1 MNYEQVLANATK
13 ILKSASIKSSKLDC
27 EVLLSNV
34 LKINR
39 EKMLVNLNKKINHQ
53 DYINFNK
60 LINRRAK
67 NEPVAYI
74 VGYKEFWNKKF
85 KVNSDVLIPRPD
97 TEILVEEVIK
107 LIKINSSLNIL
118 DIGTGTGCVILSVL
132 NERKKC
138 YGIGLDI
145 SKKAINIAKHNA
157 KIQQIKNRIKFIN
170 SSIDKF
176 YVGKY
181 DLIISNPPYI
191 KSGDIKNLDKDV
203 SFYEPEIALNGGYD
217 GYSKIREIIY
227 RSSVLIKEKGKL
239 FLEIGYNQKSEV
251 IRILNCNKFYINKVV
266 KDLGKN
272 NRCIISTK
280 IL

>member
-27 EVLLSNV
+27 EILLSNV

-53 DYINFNK
+53 DFINFNK
-60 LINRRAK
+60 LINRRVK

-176 YVGKY
+176 CVGKY

-191 KSGDIKNLDKDV
+191 KSGDIKYLDRDV
-203 SFYEPEIALNGGYD
+203 SFYEPETALNGGYD

-227 RSSVLIKEKGKL
+227 RGSSLIKKRGKL

-251 IRILNCNKFYINKVV
+251 IRILNCNKFYVNKVV
-266 KDLGKN
+266 KDLRRN

-280 IL
+280 I

>member
-53 DYINFNK
+53 DFIVFNK
-60 LINRRAK
+60 LINRRIK

-191 KSGDIKNLDKDV
+191 KSGDIKNLDRDV
-203 SFYEPEIALNGGYD
+203 SFYEPETALNGGYD

-227 RSSVLIKEKGKL
+227 RGSSLIKKKGKL

-251 IRILNCNKFYINKVV
+251 IRILNCNKFYVNKVV

-280 IL
+280 I

>member
-1 MNYEQVLANATK
+1 MNYEQVLTNATK
-13 ILKSASIKSSKLDC
+13 ILKNASIVSSKLDC
-27 EVLLSNV
+27 ELLLSNV
-34 LKINR
+34 LKIKR
-39 EKMLVNLNKKINHQ
+39 ENMLVDLNKEINHQ
-53 DYINFNK
+53 DFINFNK
-60 LINRRAK
+60 LINRRKK

-74 VGYKEFWNKKF
+74 VGYKEFWNKQY

-107 LIKINSSLNIL
+107 SIQINSSLNIL
-118 DIGTGTGCVILSVL
+118 DIGTGTGCVLLSVL

-191 KSGDIKNLDKDV
+191 KTGHIKNLDKGV
-203 SFYEPEIALNGGYD
+203 SFYEPEVALNGGQD
-217 GYSKIREIIY
+217 GYSKIREVVY
-227 RSSVLIKEKGKL
+227 KSSVLIKKKGKL
-239 FLEIGYNQKSEV
+239 FLEIGYNQKNEV
-251 IRILNCNKFYINKVV
+251 IRILNYNKFYINKIV

-280 IL
+280 I

>member
-39 EKMLVNLNKKINHQ
+39 EKILVNLNKKINHQ
-53 DYINFNK
+53 DFINFNK
-60 LINRRAK
+60 LINRRIK

-118 DIGTGTGCVILSVL
+118 DIGTGTGCIILSVL

-191 KSGDIKNLDKDV
+191 KSGDIKYLDRDV
-203 SFYEPEIALNGGYD
+203 SFYEPETALNGGYD

-227 RSSVLIKEKGKL
+227 RGSSLIKKRGKL

-251 IRILNCNKFYINKVV
+251 IRILNCNKFYVNKVV
-266 KDLGKN
+266 KDLRRN

-280 IL
+280 I

>member
-1 MNYEQVLANATK
+1 MNYEKVLTNATK
-13 ILKSASIKSSKLDC
+13 TLEGASIVNSKLDC
-27 EVLLSNV
+27 EILLSNV

-39 EKMLVNLNKKINHQ
+39 ENMLINLNKKINHQ
-53 DYINFNK
+53 DFINFNK
-60 LINRRAK
+60 LINRRKK

-85 KVNSDVLIPRPD
+85 IVNSDVLIPRPD

-107 LIKINSSLNIL
+107 SIQINSSLNIL
-118 DIGTGTGCVILSVL
+118 DIGTGTGCVLLSVL

-176 YVGKY
+176 CVGKY
-181 DLIISNPPYI
+181 DLIVSNPPYI

-203 SFYEPEIALNGGYD
+203 GFYEPGIALNGGYD
-217 GYSKIREIIY
+217 GYSKFREIIY
-227 RSSVLIKEKGKL
+227 KSSVLIKKK
-239 FLEIGYNQKSEV
+239 V
-251 IRILNCNKFYINKVV
+251 NCF
-266 KDLGKN
+266 
-272 NRCIISTK
+272 
-280 IL
+280 

>member
-1 MNYEQVLANATK
+1 MNYEQVLINSSK
-13 ILKSASIKSSKLDC
+13 ILKKASIVSSQLDC

-34 LKINR
+34 LKISR
-39 EKMLVNLNKKINHQ
+39 ENMLVDLNKKINHR
-53 DYINFNK
+53 DFINFNK
-60 LINRRAK
+60 LINRRKK

-74 VGYKEFWNKKF
+74 VGYKEFWNKQY

-107 LIKINSSLNIL
+107 SIQINSSLNIL
-118 DIGTGTGCVILSVL
+118 DIGTGTGCVLLSVL

-181 DLIISNPPYI
+181 DLIVSNPPYI
-191 KSGDIKNLDKDV
+191 KSGDIKNLDKNV
-203 SFYEPEIALNGGYD
+203 GFYEPEIALNGGYD
-217 GYSKIREIIY
+217 GYSKFREIVY
-227 RSSVLIKEKGKL
+227 KSSVLIKKKGKL
-239 FLEIGYNQKSEV
+239 FLEIGYNQKNEV

-280 IL
+280 I

>member
-53 DYINFNK
+53 DFINFNK
-60 LINRRAK
+60 LINRRVK

-118 DIGTGTGCVILSVL
+118 DIGTGTGCIILSVL

-251 IRILNCNKFYINKVV
+251 IRILNCNKFYVNKVV

-280 IL
+280 I

>member
-1 MNYEQVLANATK
+1 MNYEKVLTNATK
-13 ILKSASIKSSKLDC
+13 TLERASIVNSKLDC
-27 EVLLSNV
+27 EILLSNV

-39 EKMLVNLNKKINHQ
+39 ENVLINLNKKINHQ
-53 DYINFNK
+53 DFINFNK
-60 LINRRAK
+60 LINRRKK

-85 KVNSDVLIPRPD
+85 IVNSDVLIPRPD

-107 LIKINSSLNIL
+107 SIQINSSLNIL
-118 DIGTGTGCVILSVL
+118 DIGTGTGCVLLSVL

-157 KIQQIKNRIKFIN
+157 KIQQIRNRIKFIN

-191 KSGDIKNLDKDV
+191 KTGDIKNLDKDV
-203 SFYEPEIALNGGYD
+203 GFYEPEIALNGGSD
-217 GYSKIREIIY
+217 GYSKIREVIY
-227 RSSVLIKEKGKL
+227 KSSVLIKKKGKL
-239 FLEIGYNQKSEV
+239 FLEIGYNQKNEV

-266 KDLGKN
+266 KDLGKK

-280 IL
+280 I

>member
-1 MNYEQVLANATK
+1 MNYEQVLINSSK
-13 ILKSASIKSSKLDC
+13 ILKKASIVSSQLDC

-34 LKINR
+34 LKISR
-39 EKMLVNLNKKINHQ
+39 ENMLVDLNKEINHQ
-53 DYINFNK
+53 NFINFNK
-60 LINRRAK
+60 LINRRKK

-74 VGYKEFWNKKF
+74 VGYKEFWNKQY

-107 LIKINSSLNIL
+107 SIQINSSLNIL
-118 DIGTGTGCVILSVL
+118 DIGTGTGCVLLSVL

-138 YGIGLDI
+138 YGIGLDV

-157 KIQQIKNRIKFIN
+157 KIQQMKNRIKFIN

-181 DLIISNPPYI
+181 DLIVSNPPYI
-191 KSGDIKNLDKDV
+191 KSGDIKNLDKNV
-203 SFYEPEIALNGGYD
+203 GFYEPEIALNGGYD
-217 GYSKIREIIY
+217 GYSKFREIVY
-227 RSSVLIKEKGKL
+227 KSSVLIKKKGKL
-239 FLEIGYNQKSEV
+239 FLEIGYNQKNEV

-280 IL
+280 I

>member
-1 MNYEQVLANATK
+1 MNYEQVLTNATK
-13 ILKSASIKSSKLDC
+13 ILKNTSIVSSKLDC
-27 EVLLSNV
+27 ELLLSNV
-34 LKINR
+34 LKIKR
-39 EKMLVNLNKKINHQ
+39 ENMLVDLNKEINHQ
-53 DYINFNK
+53 DFINFNK
-60 LINRRAK
+60 LINRRKK

-74 VGYKEFWNKKF
+74 VGYKEFWNKQY

-107 LIKINSSLNIL
+107 SIQINSSLNIL
-118 DIGTGTGCVILSVL
+118 DIGTGTGCVLLSVL

-191 KSGDIKNLDKDV
+191 KTGDIKNLDKGV
-203 SFYEPEIALNGGYD
+203 SFYEPEVALNGGRD
-217 GYSKIREIIY
+217 GYSKIREVVY
-227 RSSVLIKEKGKL
+227 KSSVLIKKKGKL
-239 FLEIGYNQKSEV
+239 FLEIGYNQKNEV
-251 IRILNCNKFYINKVV
+251 IRILNYNKFYINKIV

-280 IL
+280 I

>member
-13 ILKSASIKSSKLDC
+13 ILKNASIVSSKLDC

-39 EKMLVNLNKKINHQ
+39 ENILVNLNKKINHQ
-53 DYINFNK
+53 DFINFNK
-60 LINRRAK
+60 LINRRKK

-107 LIKINSSLNIL
+107 VIQINSSLNIL
-118 DIGTGTGCVILSVL
+118 DIGTGTGCVLLSVL
-132 NERKKC
+132 SDRKKC

-157 KIQQIKNRIKFIN
+157 KIQQMKNRIKFIN

-191 KSGDIKNLDKDV
+191 KSGDIMNLDKDV
-203 SFYEPEIALNGGYD
+203 GFYEPGIALNGGYD
-217 GYSKIREIIY
+217 GYSKFREIIY
-227 RSSVLIKEKGKL
+227 KSSVLIKKKGKL
-239 FLEIGYNQKSEV
+239 FLEIGYNQKNEV

-266 KDLGKN
+266 KDLGKK

-280 IL
+280 I

>member
-13 ILKSASIKSSKLDC
+13 ILNSASIVSSKLDC

-39 EKMLVNLNKKINHQ
+39 ENMLVNLNKKINHQ
-53 DYINFNK
+53 DFINFNK
-60 LINRRAK
+60 LINRRKK

-107 LIKINSSLNIL
+107 SIPINRSLNIL
-118 DIGTGTGCVILSVL
+118 DIGTGTGCVLLSIL

-145 SKKAINIAKHNA
+145 SKKATNIAKHNA

-191 KSGDIKNLDKDV
+191 KTGDIKNLDKDV
-203 SFYEPEIALNGGYD
+203 GFYEPEIALNGGRD
-217 GYSKIREIIY
+217 GYSKIREVIY
-227 RSSVLIKEKGKL
+227 KSSVLIKKKGKL
-239 FLEIGYNQKSEV
+239 FLEIGYNQKKEV
-251 IRILNCNKFYINKVV
+251 IRILKYNNFCINKVV

-280 IL
+280 I

>member
-1 MNYEQVLANATK
+1 MNYEQVLTNATK
-13 ILKSASIKSSKLDC
+13 ILKNASIVSSKLDC
-27 EVLLSNV
+27 ELLLSNV
-34 LKINR
+34 LKIKR
-39 EKMLVNLNKKINHQ
+39 ENMLVDLNKEINHQ
-53 DYINFNK
+53 DFINFNK
-60 LINRRAK
+60 LINRRKK

-74 VGYKEFWNKKF
+74 VGYKEFWNKQY

-107 LIKINSSLNIL
+107 SIQINSSLNIL
-118 DIGTGTGCVILSVL
+118 DIGTGTGCVLLSVL

-176 YVGKY
+176 HIDKY

-191 KSGDIKNLDKDV
+191 KTGDIKNLDKGV
-203 SFYEPEIALNGGYD
+203 SFYEPEVALNGGQD
-217 GYSKIREIIY
+217 GYSKIREVVY
-227 RSSVLIKEKGKL
+227 KSSVLIKKKGKL
-239 FLEIGYNQKSEV
+239 FLEIGYNQKNEV
-251 IRILNCNKFYINKVV
+251 IRILNYNKFYINKIV

-280 IL
+280 I

>member
-1 MNYEQVLANATK
+1 MNYEKVLTNATK
-13 ILKSASIKSSKLDC
+13 TLESASIINSKLDC
-27 EVLLSNV
+27 EILLSNV

-39 EKMLVNLNKKINHQ
+39 ENMLINLNKKINHQ
-53 DYINFNK
+53 DFINFNK
-60 LINRRAK
+60 LINRRKK

-85 KVNSDVLIPRPD
+85 IVNSDVLIPRPD

-107 LIKINSSLNIL
+107 SIQINSSLNIL
-118 DIGTGTGCVILSVL
+118 DIGTGTGCVLLSVL

-157 KIQQIKNRIKFIN
+157 KIQQMKNRIKFIN

-203 SFYEPEIALNGGYD
+203 GFYEPGIALNGGYD
-217 GYSKIREIIY
+217 GYSKFREIIY
-227 RSSVLIKEKGKL
+227 KSSVLIKKKGKL
-239 FLEIGYNQKSEV
+239 FLEIGYNQKNEV

-280 IL
+280 I

>member
-13 ILKSASIKSSKLDC
+13 ILKNASILSSKLDC

-34 LKINR
+34 LKIKR
-39 EKMLVNLNKKINHQ
+39 ENLLVNLNKKINHQ
-53 DYINFNK
+53 EFINFNK
-60 LINRRAK
+60 LINRRKK

-74 VGYKEFWNKKF
+74 VGYKEFWNEKF

-107 LIKINSSLNIL
+107 FIQINSSLNIL

-176 YVGKY
+176 CVGKY

-191 KSGDIKNLDKDV
+191 KSGDIKNLDRDV
-203 SFYEPEIALNGGYD
+203 RFYEPETALNGGYD
-217 GYSKIREIIY
+217 GYSKFREIIY
-227 RSSVLIKEKGKL
+227 RSSSLIKRKGKL
-239 FLEIGYNQKSEV
+239 FLEIGCNQKSEV
-251 IRILNCNKFYINKVV
+251 IRILSCNKFYVNKVV

-280 IL
+280 I

>member
-1 MNYEQVLANATK
+1 MNYEQVLTNATK
-13 ILKSASIKSSKLDC
+13 TLESVSIVSSKLDC

-39 EKMLVNLNKKINHQ
+39 ENMLINLNKEINHQ

-60 LINRRAK
+60 LINRRKK

-85 KVNSDVLIPRPD
+85 KVNFDVLIPRPD
-97 TEILVEEVIK
+97 TEILVEEVLKSIP
-107 LIKINSSLNIL
+107 INRSLNIL
-118 DIGTGTGCVILSVL
+118 DIGTGTGCILLSVL

-191 KSGDIKNLDKDV
+191 KSGDIKYLDKDV
-203 SFYEPEIALNGGYD
+203 SFYEPEIAINGGYD
-217 GYSKIREIIY
+217 GYSEIREVIY
-227 RSSVLIKEKGKL
+227 KSSVLIKKK
-239 FLEIGYNQKSEV
+239 
-251 IRILNCNKFYINKVV
+251 R
-266 KDLGKN
+266 
-272 NRCIISTK
+272 
-280 IL
+280 

>member
-53 DYINFNK
+53 DFIVFNK
-60 LINRRAK
+60 LINRRVK

-176 YVGKY
+176 CVGKY

-191 KSGDIKNLDKDV
+191 KSGDIKNLDRDV
-203 SFYEPEIALNGGYD
+203 RFYEPETALNGGYD

-227 RSSVLIKEKGKL
+227 RGSSLIKKKGKL
-239 FLEIGYNQKSEV
+239 LLEIGYNQKSEV
-251 IRILNCNKFYINKVV
+251 IRILNCNKFYVNKVV

>member
-13 ILKSASIKSSKLDC
+13 ILNSASIVSSKLDC

-39 EKMLVNLNKKINHQ
+39 ENMLVNLNKKINHQ
-53 DYINFNK
+53 DFINFNK
-60 LINRRAK
+60 LINRRKK

-107 LIKINSSLNIL
+107 SIQINSSLNIL
-118 DIGTGTGCVILSVL
+118 DIGTGTGCILLSVL

-145 SKKAINIAKHNA
+145 SKKATNIAKHNA

-203 SFYEPEIALNGGYD
+203 SFYEPEIAINGGYD
-217 GYSKIREIIY
+217 GYSEIREVIY
-227 RSSVLIKEKGKL
+227 KSSVLIKKKGKL
-239 FLEIGYNQKSEV
+239 FLEIGYDQKNEV

-280 IL
+280 I

>member
-1 MNYEQVLANATK
+1 MNYEQALANATI

-27 EVLLSNV
+27 EILLSYV

-39 EKMLVNLNKKINHQ
+39 EKMLVNLNNKINHQ
-53 DYINFNK
+53 DFVNFNK
-60 LINRRAK
+60 LINRRVK

-74 VGYKEFWNKKF
+74 VGHKEFWNKKF

-157 KIQQIKNRIKFIN
+157 KIQQLKNRIKFIN

-176 YVGKY
+176 CVGKY

-191 KSGDIKNLDKDV
+191 KSGDIKDLDKGV
-203 SFYEPEIALNGGYD
+203 SFYEPETALNGGCD

-227 RSSVLIKEKGKL
+227 RSSALIKKKGKL

-251 IRILNCNKFYINKVV
+251 IRILNCNKFYVNKVV

-280 IL
+280 I

>member
-13 ILKSASIKSSKLDC
+13 ILKNASILSSKLDC

-34 LKINR
+34 LKIKR
-39 EKMLVNLNKKINHQ
+39 ENLLVNLNKKINHQ
-53 DYINFNK
+53 EFINFNK
-60 LINRRAK
+60 LINRRKK

-74 VGYKEFWNKKF
+74 VGYKEFWNEKF
-85 KVNSDVLIPRPD
+85 KVNSNVLIPRPD

-107 LIKINSSLNIL
+107 FIQINSSLNIL

-157 KIQQIKNRIKFIN
+157 KIQQLKNRIKFIN

-176 YVGKY
+176 CVGKY

-191 KSGDIKNLDKDV
+191 KSGDIKDLDKGV
-203 SFYEPEIALNGGYD
+203 SFYEPETALNGGCD

-227 RSSVLIKEKGKL
+227 RSSALMKKKGKL

-251 IRILNCNKFYINKVV
+251 IRILNCNKFYVNKVV

>member
-53 DYINFNK
+53 DFINFNK
-60 LINRRAK
+60 LINRRVK

-145 SKKAINIAKHNA
+145 SKKAINVAKHNA

-280 IL
+280 I

>member
-1 MNYEQVLANATK
+1 MNYEQVLTNATK
-13 ILKSASIKSSKLDC
+13 ILKNASIVSSKLDC
-27 EVLLSNV
+27 ELLLSNV
-34 LKINR
+34 LKIKR
-39 EKMLVNLNKKINHQ
+39 ENMLVDLNKEINHQ
-53 DYINFNK
+53 DFINFNK
-60 LINRRAK
+60 LINRRKK

-74 VGYKEFWNKKF
+74 VGYKEFWNKQY

-107 LIKINSSLNIL
+107 SIQINSSLNIL
-118 DIGTGTGCVILSVL
+118 DIGTGTGCVLLSVL

-145 SKKAINIAKHNA
+145 SKKAINTAKHNA

-191 KSGDIKNLDKDV
+191 KTGHIKNLDKGV
-203 SFYEPEIALNGGYD
+203 SFYEPEVALNGGQD
-217 GYSKIREIIY
+217 GYSKIREVVY
-227 RSSVLIKEKGKL
+227 KSSVLIKKKGKL
-239 FLEIGYNQKSEV
+239 FLEIGYNQKNEV
-251 IRILNCNKFYINKVV
+251 IRILNYNKFYINKIV

-280 IL
+280 I

>member
-1 MNYEQVLANATK
+1 MNYEQVLINSSK
-13 ILKSASIKSSKLDC
+13 ILKKASIVSSQLDC

-34 LKINR
+34 LKISR
-39 EKMLVNLNKKINHQ
+39 ENMLVDLNKKINHR
-53 DYINFNK
+53 DFINFNK
-60 LINRRAK
+60 LINRRKK

-74 VGYKEFWNKKF
+74 VGYKEFWNKQY

-107 LIKINSSLNIL
+107 SIQINSSLNIL
-118 DIGTGTGCVILSVL
+118 DIGTGTGCVLLSVL

-138 YGIGLDI
+138 YGIGLDV

-157 KIQQIKNRIKFIN
+157 KIQQMKNRIKFIN

-191 KSGDIKNLDKDV
+191 KSGDIKNLDKNV
-203 SFYEPEIALNGGYD
+203 GFYEPEIALNGGYD
-217 GYSKIREIIY
+217 GYSKFREIVY
-227 RSSVLIKEKGKL
+227 KSSVLIKKKGKL
-239 FLEIGYNQKSEV
+239 FLEIGYNQKNEV

-280 IL
+280 I

>member
-1 MNYEQVLANATK
+1 MNYEQVLTNATK
-13 ILKSASIKSSKLDC
+13 ILKNASIVSSKLDC
-27 EVLLSNV
+27 ELLLSNV
-34 LKINR
+34 LKIKR
-39 EKMLVNLNKKINHQ
+39 ENMLVDLNKEINHQ
-53 DYINFNK
+53 DFINFNK
-60 LINRRAK
+60 LINRRKK

-74 VGYKEFWNKKF
+74 VGYKEFWNKQY

-107 LIKINSSLNIL
+107 SIQINSSLNIL
-118 DIGTGTGCVILSVL
+118 DIGTGTGCVLLSVL

-176 YVGKY
+176 YIGKY

-191 KSGDIKNLDKDV
+191 KTGDIKNLDKGV
-203 SFYEPEIALNGGYD
+203 SFYEPEVALNGGQD
-217 GYSKIREIIY
+217 GYSKIREVVY
-227 RSSVLIKEKGKL
+227 KSSVLIKKKGKL
-239 FLEIGYNQKSEV
+239 FLEIGYNQKNEV
-251 IRILNCNKFYINKVV
+251 IRILNYNKFYINKIV

-280 IL
+280 I

>member
-1 MNYEQVLANATK
+1 MNYEQVLINSSK
-13 ILKSASIKSSKLDC
+13 ILKKASIVSSQLDC

-34 LKINR
+34 LKISR
-39 EKMLVNLNKKINHQ
+39 ENMLVDLNKKINHR
-53 DYINFNK
+53 DFINFNK
-60 LINRRAK
+60 LINRRKK

-74 VGYKEFWNKKF
+74 VGYKEFWNKQY

-107 LIKINSSLNIL
+107 SIQINSSLNIL
-118 DIGTGTGCVILSVL
+118 DIGTGTGCVLLSVL

-170 SSIDKF
+170 SGIDKF

-191 KSGDIKNLDKDV
+191 KTGDIKNLDKDV
-203 SFYEPEIALNGGYD
+203 SFYEPRIALNGGQD
-217 GYSKIREIIY
+217 GYSKIREVVY
-227 RSSVLIKEKGKL
+227 KSSVLIKKKGKL
-239 FLEIGYNQKSEV
+239 FLEIGYNQKNEV
-251 IRILNCNKFYINKVV
+251 IRILNYNKFYINKVV

-280 IL
+280 I

>member
-13 ILKSASIKSSKLDC
+13 ILKNASIVSSKLDC
-27 EVLLSNV
+27 ELLLSNV
-34 LKINR
+34 LKIKR
-39 EKMLVNLNKKINHQ
+39 ENMLVDLNKEINHQ
-53 DYINFNK
+53 DFINFNK
-60 LINRRAK
+60 LINRRKK

-74 VGYKEFWNKKF
+74 IGYKEFWNKQY

-107 LIKINSSLNIL
+107 SIQINSSLNIL
-118 DIGTGTGCVILSVL
+118 DIGTGTGCVLLSVL
-132 NERKKC
+132 SERKKC

-191 KSGDIKNLDKDV
+191 KTGDIKNLDKGV
-203 SFYEPEIALNGGYD
+203 SFYEPEVALNGGQD
-217 GYSKIREIIY
+217 GYSKIREVVY
-227 RSSVLIKEKGKL
+227 KSSVLIKKKGKL
-239 FLEIGYNQKSEV
+239 FLEIGYNQKNEV
-251 IRILNCNKFYINKVV
+251 IRILNYNKFYINRIV

-280 IL
+280 I

>member
-13 ILKSASIKSSKLDC
+13 ILKNASILSSKLDC

-34 LKINR
+34 LKIKR
-39 EKMLVNLNKKINHQ
+39 ENLLVNLNKKINHQ
-53 DYINFNK
+53 EFINFNK
-60 LINRRAK
+60 LINRRKK

-74 VGYKEFWNKKF
+74 VGYKEFWNEKF

-107 LIKINSSLNIL
+107 FIQINSSLNIL

-157 KIQQIKNRIKFIN
+157 KIQQLKNRIKFIN

-176 YVGKY
+176 CVGKY

-191 KSGDIKNLDKDV
+191 KSGDIKDLDKGV
-203 SFYEPEIALNGGYD
+203 SFYEPETALNGGCD

-227 RSSVLIKEKGKL
+227 RSSALIKKKGKL
-239 FLEIGYNQKSEV
+239 FLEIGYNQKSKV
-251 IRILNCNKFYINKVV
+251 IRILNCNKFYVNKVV

>member
-1 MNYEQVLANATK
+1 MNYEQALANATI

-27 EVLLSNV
+27 EILLSNV

-53 DYINFNK
+53 DFINFNK
-60 LINRRAK
+60 LINRRVK

-107 LIKINSSLNIL
+107 FTKINSSLNIL
-118 DIGTGTGCVILSVL
+118 DIGTGTGCVLLSVL

-138 YGIGLDI
+138 YGTGLDI
-145 SKKAINIAKHNA
+145 SKKAIIVAKHNA
-157 KIQQIKNRIKFIN
+157 KIQQLENRIRFIN
-170 SSIDKF
+170 SNIDKF
-176 YVGKY
+176 CNGKY
-181 DLIISNPPYI
+181 DIIISNPPYI
-191 KSGDIKNLDKDV
+191 KTLSIKKLDDDV
-203 SFYEPEIALNGGYD
+203 RLYEPKLALDGGYD
-217 GYSKIREIIY
+217 GFFQIREVIKK
-227 RSSVLIKEKGKL
+227 SSILIKKKGKL
-239 FLEIGYNQKSEV
+239 FLEIGFNQVNETNK
-251 IRILNCNKFYINKVV
+251 LLLDNKFYVNKIV
-266 KDLGKN
+266 KDLGKK

-280 IL
+280 K

>member
-1 MNYEQVLANATK
+1 MNYEQVLTNSSK
-13 ILKSASIKSSKLDC
+13 ILKNASIISPQLDC

-34 LKINR
+34 LKISR
-39 EKMLVNLNKKINHQ
+39 ENMLVDLNKEINHQ
-53 DYINFNK
+53 NFINFNK
-60 LINRRAK
+60 LINRRKK

-74 VGYKEFWNKKF
+74 VGYKEFWNKQY

-107 LIKINSSLNIL
+107 SIQINSSLNIL
-118 DIGTGTGCVILSVL
+118 DIGTGTGCVLLSVL

-138 YGIGLDI
+138 YGIGLDV

-157 KIQQIKNRIKFIN
+157 KIQQMKNRIKFIN

-181 DLIISNPPYI
+181 DLIVSNPPYI
-191 KSGDIKNLDKDV
+191 KSGDIKNLDKNV
-203 SFYEPEIALNGGYD
+203 GFYEPEIALNGGYD
-217 GYSKIREIIY
+217 GYSKFREIVY
-227 RSSVLIKEKGKL
+227 KSSVLIKKKGKL
-239 FLEIGYNQKSEV
+239 FLEIGYNQKNEV

-280 IL
+280 I

>member
-1 MNYEQVLANATK
+1 MNYEKVLTNATK
-13 ILKSASIKSSKLDC
+13 TLEGASIVNSKLDC
-27 EVLLSNV
+27 EILLSNV
-34 LKINR
+34 LKISR
-39 EKMLVNLNKKINHQ
+39 ENMLINLNKKINHQ
-53 DYINFNK
+53 DFINFNK
-60 LINRRAK
+60 LINRRKK

-85 KVNSDVLIPRPD
+85 IVNSDVLIPRPD

-107 LIKINSSLNIL
+107 SIQINSSLNIL
-118 DIGTGTGCVILSVL
+118 DIGTGTGCVLLSVL

-157 KIQQIKNRIKFIN
+157 KIQQLKNRIKFIN

-191 KSGDIKNLDKDV
+191 KTGDIKNLDKDV
-203 SFYEPEIALNGGYD
+203 SFYEPEVALNGGND
-217 GYSKIREIIY
+217 GYSKFREIIY
-227 RSSVLIKEKGKL
+227 KSSVLIKKKGKL
-239 FLEIGYNQKSEV
+239 FLEIGYNQKNEV

-266 KDLGKN
+266 KDLGKK

-280 IL
+280 F

>member
-13 ILKSASIKSSKLDC
+13 ILKNASILSSKLDC

-34 LKINR
+34 LKIKR
-39 EKMLVNLNKKINHQ
+39 ENLLVNLNKKINHQ
-53 DYINFNK
+53 EFINFNK
-60 LINRRAK
+60 LINRRKK

-74 VGYKEFWNKKF
+74 VGYKEFWNEKF

-107 LIKINSSLNIL
+107 FIQINSSLNIL

-157 KIQQIKNRIKFIN
+157 KIQQLKNRIKFIN

-176 YVGKY
+176 CVGKY

-191 KSGDIKNLDKDV
+191 KSGDIKDLDKGV
-203 SFYEPEIALNGGYD
+203 SFYEPETALNGGCD

-227 RSSVLIKEKGKL
+227 RSSALIKKKGKL

-251 IRILNCNKFYINKVV
+251 IRILNCNKFYVNKVV

>member
-13 ILKSASIKSSKLDC
+13 ILKNASILSSKLDC

-34 LKINR
+34 LKIKR
-39 EKMLVNLNKKINHQ
+39 ENMLVNLNKKINHQ
-53 DYINFNK
+53 DFINFNK
-60 LINRRAK
+60 LINRRVK

-74 VGYKEFWNKKF
+74 VGYKEFWNEKF
-85 KVNSDVLIPRPD
+85 KVNSNVLIPRPD

-107 LIKINSSLNIL
+107 FIQINSSLNIL

-157 KIQQIKNRIKFIN
+157 KIQQLKNRIKFIN

-176 YVGKY
+176 CVGKY

-191 KSGDIKNLDKDV
+191 KSGDIKDLDKGV
-203 SFYEPEIALNGGYD
+203 SFYEPETALNGGCD

-227 RSSVLIKEKGKL
+227 RSSALIKKKGKL

-251 IRILNCNKFYINKVV
+251 IRILNCNKFYVNKVV

-280 IL
+280 I

>member
-39 EKMLVNLNKKINHQ
+39 EKLLVNLNKKINHQ

-157 KIQQIKNRIKFIN
+157 KIQQLRNRIKFIN

-191 KSGDIKNLDKDV
+191 KSGDIRNLVKDV
-203 SFYEPEIALNGGYD
+203 SFYEPEAALNGGYD
-217 GYSKIREIIY
+217 GYSRIREIIY
-227 RSSVLIKEKGKL
+227 RSSALIKKK
-239 FLEIGYNQKSEV
+239 V
-251 IRILNCNKFYINKVV
+251 NCF
-266 KDLGKN
+266 
-272 NRCIISTK
+272 
-280 IL
+280 

>member
-13 ILKSASIKSSKLDC
+13 ILKSVSIVSSKLDC

-39 EKMLVNLNKKINHQ
+39 ENMLVNLNKKINHQ
-53 DYINFNK
+53 DFINFNK
-60 LINRRAK
+60 LINRRKK

-85 KVNSDVLIPRPD
+85 IVNSDVLIPRPD
-97 TEILVEEVIK
+97 TEILVEEVLKSIP
-107 LIKINSSLNIL
+107 INRSLNIL
-118 DIGTGTGCVILSVL
+118 DIGTGTGCILLSVL

-191 KSGDIKNLDKDV
+191 KSGDIKYLDKDV
-203 SFYEPEIALNGGYD
+203 GFYEPEIALNGGRD
-217 GYSKIREIIY
+217 GYSKIREVIY
-227 RSSVLIKEKGKL
+227 KSSVLIKKKGKL
-239 FLEIGYNQKSEV
+239 FLEIGYNQKNEV
-251 IRILNCNKFYINKVV
+251 IRILKYNNFYINKVV

-280 IL
+280 I

>member
-1 MNYEQVLANATK
+1 MNYEQVLINSSK
-13 ILKSASIKSSKLDC
+13 ILKKASIVSSQLDC

-34 LKINR
+34 LKISR
-39 EKMLVNLNKKINHQ
+39 ENMLVDLNKKINHR
-53 DYINFNK
+53 DFINFNK
-60 LINRRAK
+60 LINRRKK

-74 VGYKEFWNKKF
+74 VGYKEFWNKQY

-107 LIKINSSLNIL
+107 SIKINSSLNIL
-118 DIGTGTGCVILSVL
+118 DIGTGTGCVLLSVL

-138 YGIGLDI
+138 YGIGLDV

-157 KIQQIKNRIKFIN
+157 KIQQMKNRIKFIN

-191 KSGDIKNLDKDV
+191 KSGDIKYLDKDV
-203 SFYEPEIALNGGYD
+203 SFYEPEIAINGGYD
-217 GYSKIREIIY
+217 GYSEIREVIY
-227 RSSVLIKEKGKL
+227 KSSVLIKKKGKL
-239 FLEIGYNQKSEV
+239 FLEIGYNQKNEV
-251 IRILNCNKFYINKVV
+251 IRILKYNNFYINKSV

-280 IL
+280 I

>member
-1 MNYEQVLANATK
+1 MNYEQVLTNATK
-13 ILKSASIKSSKLDC
+13 TLESVSIVSSKLDC
-27 EVLLSNV
+27 EVLLSTV

-39 EKMLVNLNKKINHQ
+39 ENMLINLNKEINHQ
-53 DYINFNK
+53 DFINFNK
-60 LINRRAK
+60 LINRRKK

-85 KVNSDVLIPRPD
+85 KVNFDVLIPRPD
-97 TEILVEEVIK
+97 TEILVEEVLKSIP
-107 LIKINSSLNIL
+107 INRSLNIL
-118 DIGTGTGCVILSVL
+118 DIGTGTGCILLSVL

-191 KSGDIKNLDKDV
+191 KSGDIKYLDKDV
-203 SFYEPEIALNGGYD
+203 SFYEPEIAINGGYD
-217 GYSKIREIIY
+217 GYSEIREVIY
-227 RSSVLIKEKGKL
+227 KSSVLIKKKGKL

-251 IRILNCNKFYINKVV
+251 IRILKYNNFYINKTV

-280 IL
+280 I

>member
-1 MNYEQVLANATK
+1 MNYEQVLINSSK
-13 ILKSASIKSSKLDC
+13 ILKKASIVSSQLDC

-34 LKINR
+34 LKISR
-39 EKMLVNLNKKINHQ
+39 ENMLVDLNKEINHQ
-53 DYINFNK
+53 DFINFNK
-60 LINRRAK
+60 LINRRKK

-74 VGYKEFWNKKF
+74 VGYKEFWNKQY

-107 LIKINSSLNIL
+107 SIQINSSLNIL
-118 DIGTGTGCVILSVL
+118 DIGTGTGCVLLSVL

-138 YGIGLDI
+138 YGIGLDV

-157 KIQQIKNRIKFIN
+157 KIQQMKNRIKFIN

-181 DLIISNPPYI
+181 DLIVSNPPYI
-191 KSGDIKNLDKDV
+191 KSGDIKNLDKNV
-203 SFYEPEIALNGGYD
+203 GFYEPEIALNGGYD
-217 GYSKIREIIY
+217 GYSKFREIVY
-227 RSSVLIKEKGKL
+227 KSSVLIKKKGKL
-239 FLEIGYNQKSEV
+239 FLEIGYNQKNEV
-251 IRILNCNKFYINKVV
+251 IRILNYNKFYINKVV

-280 IL
+280 I

>member
-1 MNYEQVLANATK
+1 MNYEQVLINATK
-13 ILKSASIKSSKLDC
+13 ILKNASIVSSKLDC
-27 EVLLSNV
+27 ELLLSNV
-34 LKINR
+34 LKIKR
-39 EKMLVNLNKKINHQ
+39 ENMLVDLNKEINHQ
-53 DYINFNK
+53 DFINFNK
-60 LINRRAK
+60 LINRRKK

-74 VGYKEFWNKKF
+74 VGYKEFWNKQY

-107 LIKINSSLNIL
+107 SIQINSSLNIL
-118 DIGTGTGCVILSVL
+118 DIGTGTGCVLLSVL
-132 NERKKC
+132 SERKKC

-191 KSGDIKNLDKDV
+191 KTGDIKNLDKGV
-203 SFYEPEIALNGGYD
+203 SFYEPEVALNGGQD
-217 GYSKIREIIY
+217 GYSKIREVVY
-227 RSSVLIKEKGKL
+227 KSSVLIKKKGKL
-239 FLEIGYNQKSEV
+239 FLEIGYNQKNEV
-251 IRILNCNKFYINKVV
+251 IRILNYNKFYINRIV

-280 IL
+280 I